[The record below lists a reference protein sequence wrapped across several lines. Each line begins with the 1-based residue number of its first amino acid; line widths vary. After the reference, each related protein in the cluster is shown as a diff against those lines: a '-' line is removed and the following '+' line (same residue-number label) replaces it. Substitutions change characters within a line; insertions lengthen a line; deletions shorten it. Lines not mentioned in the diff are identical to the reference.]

1 MTKQL
6 AAQAKP
12 KTKAK
17 RLTNK
22 TYSYWLMAPGLTI
35 YIIIFA
41 IPTLASF
48 YFALTRWDLIN
59 AEFIGLQNF
68 ITFFTQRNTSVA
80 IPHTFIY
87 AFGTCL
93 AKVVFGLLIAVGL
106 SSSYVR
112 SKTYLKSLVYFP
124 TMLSAVAVGITFSA
138 LMHPTNGLFNAVL
151 SLFGADPVKWLTDGD
166 IALYSVMAVD
176 FWKGIG
182 VSTVIYLAGLGA
194 IPKDYYEAA
203 DLDGAGPVK
212 RFFKVTLPLMVPSIN
227 SVLTLSL
234 IGGLKSYELL
244 WTMTEGGP
252 GYSTEILG
260 TVTYKLFARGNYGI
274 ATAGNVVMF
283 VIICLIVFPLNS
295 YISKKAVSL

>member
-1 MTKQL
+1 MQKQ
-6 AAQAKP
+6 K
-12 KTKAK
+12 KAK

-22 TYSYWLMAPGLTI
+22 TYTYWLMTPGLAI

-48 YFALTRWDLIN
+48 YFSMTRWNLIE
-59 AEFIGLQNF
+59 ADFIGFQNF
-68 ITFFTQRNTSVA
+68 ITFFKQKNTSIA
-80 IPHTFIY
+80 LGHTFIY
-87 AFGTCL
+87 AFLTCGL
-93 AKVVFGLLIAVGL
+93 KVVLGMLIAVYL
-106 SSSYVR
+106 SNNFIKSR
-112 SKTYLKSLVYFP
+112 TYLKSLIYFP

-138 LMHPTNGLFNAVL
+138 LMHPTTGLLNQVL
-151 SLFGADPVKWLTDGD
+151 SLVGLEKVKWLTDGD
-166 IALYSVMAVD
+166 IALFSVVAVD

-182 VSTVIYLAGLGA
+182 TSTVIYLAGLGA

-203 DLDGAGPVK
+203 SLDGASP
-212 RFFKVTLPLMVPSIN
+212 RQQFFKITLPLMVPSIN

-274 ATAGNVVMF
+274 ATAGNVIMF
-283 VIICLIVFPLNS
+283 IIICAIVFPLNH
-295 YISKKAVSL
+295 YVSKKAVTL

>member
-1 MTKQL
+1 MHK
-6 AAQAKP
+6 K
-12 KTKAK
+12 
-17 RLTNK
+17 LTNK

-48 YFALTRWDLIN
+48 YFALTRWNLID
-59 AEFIGLQNF
+59 AEFIGLANF
-68 ITFFTQRNTSVA
+68 KTFFSQRNTSIA
-80 IPHTFIY
+80 LGHTFIY

-93 AKVVFGLLIAVGL
+93 TKVVLGLLIATAL
-106 SSSYVR
+106 SSRMVR
-112 SKTYLKSLVYFP
+112 SRTYLKSLIYFP

-138 LMHPTNGLFNAVL
+138 LMHPTTGLFNQVL
-151 SLFGADPVKWLTDGD
+151 GLFGIEKVKWLTDSKL
-166 IALYSVMAVD
+166 ALFSVMGVD
-176 FWKGIG
+176 VWKGIG
-182 VSTVIYLAGLGA
+182 TSVVIYLAGLGA

-203 DLDGAGPVK
+203 ALDGASSTQQ
-212 RFFKVTLPLMVPSIN
+212 FFKVTLPLMVPSIN

-260 TVTYKLFARGNYGI
+260 TVVYKLFARGNYGI
-274 ATAGNVVMF
+274 ATAGNVIMF
-283 VIICLIVFPLNS
+283 VLICAIIFPINHYL
-295 YISKKAVSL
+295 SKKEVNL

>member
-1 MTKQL
+1 MTKRPSNKNL
-6 AAQAKP
+6 TTKP
-12 KTKAK
+12 
-17 RLTNK
+17 
-22 TYSYWLMAPGLTI
+22 YSYWLMTPGLAI
-35 YIIIFA
+35 YIVIFA

-59 AEFIGLQNF
+59 AEFIGLENF
-68 ITFFTQRNTSVA
+68 KTFFTQRNTSIA
-80 IPHTFIY
+80 LGHTFIY
-87 AFGTCL
+87 AFGTSL
-93 AKVVFGLLIAVGL
+93 SKVVFALLIAVGL
-106 SSSYVR
+106 SSKYVR
-112 SKTYLKSLVYFP
+112 SRTYLKSLVYFP
-124 TMLSAVAVGITFSA
+124 TMLSAVAVGITFTA
-138 LMHPTNGLFNAVL
+138 LMHPTTGLFNQVL
-151 SLFGADPVKWLTDGD
+151 RLFGSDGVKWLTDGD
-166 IALYSVMAVD
+166 IALYSVMFVD
-176 FWKGIG
+176 FWKGVG
-182 VSTVIYLAGLGA
+182 TSTVIYLAGLGA

-203 DLDGAGPVK
+203 DLDGAGPIQ
-212 RFFKVTLPLMVPSIN
+212 RFFRVTLPLMVPSIN

-295 YISKKAVSL
+295 YVSKKAVNL